1 MAERRAQVDAAGVVA
16 GVALFLVTWRL
27 ALREELHD
35 HEVYVMGAMN
45 TQPAVVHGPLA
56 VVMQLGS
63 LGGGLA
69 VAGVLGLCGQRRAG
83 LTTGAAV
90 TLSWL
95 GAKGVKEV
103 TRRGRPADH
112 LEDIVV
118 RGRTQSGFGF
128 PSGHAAI
135 SAAAAVAASPLSL
148 CRSPPASSPPPP
160 RLASP
165 ACMSVPT
172 SRSTS
177 SAGSDWVWRWVVP
190 LDSLSDRRRS

>member
-1 MAERRAQVDAAGVVA
+1 MAERSAQIDAAGVVA
-16 GVALFLVTWRL
+16 GAALFLASWRL
-27 ALREELHD
+27 ALRQDLHD

-69 VAGVLGLCGQRRAG
+69 VAGVLGLRGHRRAG
-83 LTTGAAV
+83 LTTAAAV

-95 GAKGVKEV
+95 GAKGVKAI

-135 SAAAAVAASPLSL
+135 SAAAAVAAS
-148 CRSPPASSPPPP
+148 R
-160 RLASP
+160 
-165 ACMSVPT
+165 
-172 SRSTS
+172 
-177 SAGSDWVWRWVVP
+177 VVP
-190 LDSLSDRRRS
+190 VPVAAGLFGAAAATGVARMYVGAHLPLDIVGGAGLGVALGCAARLGQ